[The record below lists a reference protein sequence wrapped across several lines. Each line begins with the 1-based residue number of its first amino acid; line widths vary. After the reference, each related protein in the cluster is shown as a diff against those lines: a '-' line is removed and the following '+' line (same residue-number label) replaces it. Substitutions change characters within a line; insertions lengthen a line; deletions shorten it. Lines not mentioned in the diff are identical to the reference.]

1 MIAFIESLLGLDTIT
16 DQVIAMDML
25 VAAKAAIRNYA
36 VAATESGTPEVKHVL
51 TKHLHEAIDH
61 HAKVTAYMIDRGFYL
76 PYAMPAQIQLDQTTI
91 KTALNLPG

>member
-1 MIAFIESLLGLDTIT
+1 MMAFIESMLGLDVVT

-36 VAATESGTPEVKHVL
+36 VAATESGTPEVKHIL

-61 HAKVTAYMIDRGFYL
+61 HAKMTEYMMARGFYH
-76 PYAMPAQIQLDQTTI
+76 PYEMPEQIQLDQTTI
-91 KTALNLPG
+91 DTALNLPG